1 MSDRIV
7 QKAERALSED
17 ELLETIRQ
25 FLESE
30 DYNRLTQTELKKA
43 LDVSLQLSLS
53 RSSANAA

>member
-7 QKAERALSED
+7 QKAEWVISEK

-30 DYNRLTQTELKKA
+30 DYNRLKQTMHRIS
-43 LDVSLQLSLS
+43 LDESLQVS
-53 RSSANAA
+53 RQSANAA